1 MPADIPY
8 LNGSHVSYLMGPG
21 SITVAH
27 RSDERMDKQELGN
40 HVLLY
45 EQLIAD
51 ILAQAPGAAKQT
63 IPLRN

>member
-1 MPADIPY
+1 
-8 LNGSHVSYLMGPG
+8 MGPG

-51 ILAQAPGAAKQT
+51 ILAQAPGSAKQT
-63 IPLRN
+63 VPRRK